1 MEGAQILAERSWFT
15 GHHRCGAVSAR
26 GACRL
31 LPTADGRA
39 AVSCARNVCD
49 GLISLETHLT
59 STAGSALLRGNAR
72 EPRAVLPRHFLKG
85 TIFPFRKR
93 R

>member
-49 GLISLETHLT
+49 GLISL
-59 STAGSALLRGNAR
+59 
-72 EPRAVLPRHFLKG
+72 
-85 TIFPFRKR
+85 
-93 R
+93 